1 MPKPKNKAFVKKEV
15 NLSAVHAGK
24 PLPAVPDKR
33 VGVVVSEWNPEITGV
48 LRDGCMQVLEEA
60 GLRDVTCVYVPG
72 SFELPFA
79 AQQLIRKD
87 GMDAV
92 ICLGCIIQGETRHF
106 EFIAQACAQG
116 IMQVGLDNNT
126 PVIFCVLTTQD
137 MAQAKDRAG
146 GAHGNKGVEAAYTCI
161 KMLSM

>member
-1 MPKPKNKAFVKKEV
+1 MEKKTD
-15 NLSAVHAGK
+15 LSAVHAEGLH
-24 PLPAVPDKR
+24 PVAPGKR
-33 VGVVVSEWNPEITGV
+33 VGVVTSEWNPEITGA
-48 LRDGCMQVLEEA
+48 LRDGCLRTLEEY
-60 GLRDVTCVYVPG
+60 GVRTVHCVSVPG

-79 AQQLIRKD
+79 AQQLIRKE

-126 PVIFCVLTTQD
+126 PVIFGVLTTQD
-137 MAQAKDRAG
+137 MAQARDRAG
-146 GAHGNKGVEAAYTCI
+146 GAHGNKGVEAACTCI